1 MDYEKLSIEF
11 DKLLKKVTKEDFE
24 NWSIM
29 DNLKTTKMKKKD
41 NRVIPWQI
49 EVFAISN
56 ITSHPSNH
64 SSNEA
69 CSSFIRRERKK
80 FAYKIM
86 DLFEQIKN
94 ETPLV

>member
-1 MDYEKLSIEF
+1 
-11 DKLLKKVTKEDFE
+11 
-24 NWSIM
+24 
-29 DNLKTTKMKKKD
+29 MKKKE

-49 EVFAISN
+49 KSFAISN

-69 CSSFIRRERKK
+69 CSSYIMRERKK

-86 DLFEQIKN
+86 DLFESLNKPNEINILERVGFLKN
-94 ETPLV
+94 EISDLMDEYFKQNRIPLV